1 MSAAYEPRRPRTW
14 MTEVG
19 ALPAPPPPSLLER
32 LRRGPRTVR
41 RTSRRLGRTGFF
53 VFETIAHLTEAASR
67 HGPGAGAPSR
77 ARRLSWVCENLCTF
91 LGLDVSV
98 RGALPPEPA
107 IVVANH
113 QSYTDPLCILRHAP
127 AFPIAKAEVVD
138 WPLLGDAMR
147 ELGLLFVVRGSAGSG
162 ARVLRQSRR
171 LLAAGASI
179 LAFPEGT
186 TTMGADALPFRRG
199 IFGVATLDRIPVVPV
214 TVRYASHEMAW
225 VGSESF
231 ATHWAR
237 TAARRRNPVS
247 VTFHEPLLP
256 APGGDPAAL
265 AEEARQVIRR
275 ALPIAD
281 PPSPRTR

>member
-1 MSAAYEPRRPRTW
+1 MSAAYEPRRPRSW
-14 MTEVG
+14 STEVG
-19 ALPAPPPPSLLER
+19 ALPAPPERTLVER
-32 LRRGPRTVR
+32 LVRGPRVVR

-67 HGPGAGAPSR
+67 PGPGASAGRR

-98 RGALPPEPA
+98 RGPRPPEPSV
-107 IVVANH
+107 IVSNH

-147 ELGLLFVVRGSAGSG
+147 ELGLLFVERGSALSG
-162 ARVLRQSRR
+162 AGVLRRSRR
-171 LLAAGASI
+171 LLAAGASV

-186 TTMGADALPFRRG
+186 TSMGADALPFRRG
-199 IFGVATLDRIPVVPV
+199 IFGIAAMDGVPVVPV
-214 TVRYASHEMAW
+214 TVRYASDEMAW

-231 ATHWAR
+231 ASHWAR

-247 VTFHEPLLP
+247 VTFHD
-256 APGGDPAAL
+256 AIHPAAGEPP
-265 AEEARQVIRR
+265 AARQVIRE
-275 ALPIAD
+275 ALPIHA
-281 PPSPRTR
+281 PPRPRTY